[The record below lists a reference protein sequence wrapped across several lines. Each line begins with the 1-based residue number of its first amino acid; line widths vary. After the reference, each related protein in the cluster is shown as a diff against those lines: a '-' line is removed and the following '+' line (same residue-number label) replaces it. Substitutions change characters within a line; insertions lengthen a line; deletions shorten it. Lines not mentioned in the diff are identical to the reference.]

1 MEILVIIVSVIFGII
16 ILLYLLNIIVDNNR
30 RRKFKHWRVGD
41 KILLYK
47 KNAASRTL
55 ENYHKEYATLLG
67 WTTDYLYLD
76 CGDNNTSQVSW
87 GVMEGNKSAT
97 WRKNYDDAKK
107 EMGVNPGFPYDGMSQ
122 DSNDDV
128 LIPIGK
134 KYDGKHIDLMTE
146 IECHVYLKM
155 ALDNEDY
162 NSAELI
168 KKRLE
173 RLER

>member
-1 MEILVIIVSVIFGII
+1 MEILKIIVWSIVGIM
-16 ILLYLLNIIVDNNR
+16 ILIQLLIMLVDNNR
-30 RRKFKHWRVGD
+30 RKQFRYWRVGD

-47 KNAASRTL
+47 KNSVSNIL
-55 ENYHKEYATLLG
+55 ESYGKEYDTLLG

-76 CGDNNTSQVSW
+76 CGDNITIQVKW
-87 GVMEGNKSAT
+87 NVMEGNKSAV
-97 WRKNYDDAKK
+97 WRNNYDDAKK
-107 EMGVNPGFPYDGMSQ
+107 AMGVNPGFPYDVMSEYL
-122 DSNDDV
+122 NDDV
-128 LIPIGK
+128 FIPIGK
-134 KYDGKHIDLMTE
+134 KYEGKPIDLMTE